1 VQRFRATIRKQGP
14 NPYADVPERV
24 SRAFSAWQRDGRISV
39 VGRLNRAE
47 IRATLVPIGRK
58 GHRLYVN
65 GGMRSAAGVEVG
77 DTVTFELA
85 ATQPDDVRP
94 PKDVAAELSRVPGA
108 RRAFAARSPSHRR
121 QVLRYIDD
129 ARTPESRQRRIATA
143 IDHVLGRKTP
153 PARLDR
159 ARPLWTCP
167 KCGNEFV
174 NRNQRHSCRRYDLS
188 TLFVGKAPLVRDL
201 FDRFRAM
208 VEACGPVKVL
218 PYRDRVVFMVRVR
231 FAGAVPKKEWLEVGF
246 WLRKRVERPRF
257 RRVETIYPNAHVH
270 VLRVR
275 SPEELDGEIAGWIE
289 EAYAVGCQQDT
300 TGKRRVRPA

>member
-1 VQRFRATIRKQGP
+1 VQRFRALIRKQGP
-14 NPYADVPERV
+14 NSYVDVPLRV
-24 SRAFSAWQRDGRISV
+24 SRAFRDRQRDGRISV

-65 GGMRSAAGVEVG
+65 GGMRAAAGVEVG
-77 DTVTFELA
+77 DTVTFALT
-85 ATQPDDVRP
+85 ATDPDEIRL
-94 PKDVAAELSRVPGA
+94 PKDVAAESKRAGA
-108 RRAFAARSPSHRR
+108 APAFAALSPSHRR

-129 ARTPESRQRRIATA
+129 ARTPESRQRRIAKA
-143 IDHVLGRKTP
+143 IHHVLGRKAP

-174 NRNQRHSCRRYDLS
+174 NRNQWHSCRRYDLS

-208 VEACGPVKVL
+208 IEACGPVKVM

-231 FAGAVPKKEWLEVGF
+231 FAGAVPKKEWLELGF
-246 WLRKRVERPRF
+246 WLRSRVENPRF

-300 TGKRRVRPA
+300 TGKRRVRRA

>member
-1 VQRFRATIRKQGP
+1 
-14 NPYADVPERV
+14 V

-65 GGMRSAAGVEVG
+65 GGMRAAAGVAVG
-77 DTVTFELA
+77 DTVTFALT
-85 ATQPDDVRP
+85 ATDPDEIRLP
-94 PKDVAAELSRVPGA
+94 RDVAAESKRAGA
-108 RRAFAARSPSHRR
+108 TPAFAALSPSHRR
-121 QVLRYIDD
+121 QLLRYIDD
-129 ARTPESRQRRIATA
+129 ARTPEGRQRRIAKA
-143 IDHVLGRKTP
+143 IDHVIGRKAP

-159 ARPLWTCP
+159 TRPLWTCP

-174 NRNQRHSCRRYDLS
+174 NRNQWHSCRRYDLS

-208 VEACGPVKVL
+208 VEACGPVKVM
-218 PYRDRVVFMVRVR
+218 PYRDRVAFMVRVR
-231 FAGAVPKKEWLEVGF
+231 FAGAMPKKEWLELGF
-246 WLRKRVERPRF
+246 WLRRRVESPRF

-289 EAYAVGCQQDT
+289 EAYAVGCQQER
-300 TGKRRVRPA
+300 TGKRRFRPS